1 MSKKIAGF
9 CLTLILLL
17 TVSSSLVFAQ
27 ASAPVDSPENKTIF
41 SYKKELG
48 MTDEQEKN
56 LNAILEEFQQY
67 FNAKKDSLV
76 AVEKEI
82 ADLVTSKGS
91 LETIKAKI
99 DDLAKLKAEV
109 TFKDIETSRR
119 VESVLKPEQ
128 IEQWKKIQTEAIEM
142 LRNQMAAGQASM
154 PAPMETVK

>member
-1 MSKKIAGF
+1 MSKKFSGF

-17 TVSSSLVFAQ
+17 TASSLVFAQ
-27 ASAPVDSPENKTIF
+27 AAAPVDSPENKTIF

-56 LNAILEEFQQY
+56 LNSILEEFQQY
-67 FNAKKDSLV
+67 FNAKKDSLI

-128 IEQWKKIQTEAIEM
+128 IEQWKMIQTEAIEM
-142 LRNQMAAGQASM
+142 LRNQMAAGQAST